1 MIGAILGDIA
11 GSRFEFSKPE
21 GFNAKTV
28 SLFADNCFYTDD
40 SVMTI
45 ATKYAVLNNTSYR
58 VAYADFGKKYP
69 LAGYGTMF
77 KQWIEDFTHQPYHSF
92 GNGSAM
98 RVSFIGEYFSTI
110 ERVREEAR
118 KSAMCTH
125 NHPEGIKGAE
135 ATAACV
141 YLAKHGHSKRQIKR
155 YVERNF
161 GYRLNRPLFLTRPFS
176 KFDITCQVSV
186 PLAIRCFL
194 ESESW
199 EDCIRKVFSI
209 TCDTD
214 TIGCIAG
221 GIAEAF
227 YRGTGQNDKELLM
240 KYLAKPGAN
249 GKRHLFL
256 YEWAVKEY

>member
-1 MIGAILGDIA
+1 MLGAILGDIA

-161 GYRLNRPLFLTRPFS
+161 GYRLNRPLFLTRPF
-176 KFDITCQVSV
+176 
-186 PLAIRCFL
+186 
-194 ESESW
+194 
-199 EDCIRKVFSI
+199 
-209 TCDTD
+209 
-214 TIGCIAG
+214 
-221 GIAEAF
+221 
-227 YRGTGQNDKELLM
+227 
-240 KYLAKPGAN
+240 
-249 GKRHLFL
+249 
-256 YEWAVKEY
+256 